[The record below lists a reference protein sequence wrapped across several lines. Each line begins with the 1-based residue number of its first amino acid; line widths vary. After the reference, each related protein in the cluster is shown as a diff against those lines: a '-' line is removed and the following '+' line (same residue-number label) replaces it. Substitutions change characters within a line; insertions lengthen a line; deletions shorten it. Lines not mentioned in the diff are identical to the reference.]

1 MLKTFS
7 NNGYINYEPYKGIIL
22 DKEILI
28 KAVLDF
34 NRSLLGLKVSNTI
47 TTDIFVEEM

>member
-1 MLKTFS
+1 MLKKFS
-7 NNGYINYEPYKGIIL
+7 NNGHINYEPYKGIKL

-34 NRSLLGLKVSNTI
+34 NRSLLGLKVSITI
-47 TTDIFVEEM
+47 AANIFVEEM